1 MTDHPGFTLV
11 ELMIA
16 TAITCLIAAG
26 TFLFFSGSKTLSK
39 DAYGEVTRALT
50 ARIDREKSL
59 FVEARLQVDVRLP
72 GSNLWEEVRR

>member
-1 MTDHPGFTLV
+1 MTDRPGFTLV

-16 TAITCLIAAG
+16 AAITFLIAAG
-26 TFLFFSGSKTLSK
+26 TLLFFSGSKALSK
-39 DAYGEVTRALT
+39 DAYEEVTRALT
-50 ARIDREKSL
+50 ARTDREKSL